1 MRVNDGSGQAV
12 FVIFDGDMNTLLE
25 KHCHELVSVPKVGV
39 LIICYGICCL
49 VSTIDRF

>member
-39 LIICYGICCL
+39 YNQLWVCCL
-49 VSTIDRF
+49 LCTIE